1 MEKEKI
7 NQMFVII
14 VIMVLLIFVV
24 VFIVSTLLSS
34 KEDNVD
40 KLQVKFN
47 QIYSSD
53 YELRAIDDK
62 YFIGSYEKNIINV
75 IIDNNGQEIY
85 KGNENI
91 YYENIY
97 KTKNDEYIIYNN
109 IDNKLNV
116 YLFDGEK
123 METLYNLDNVSYI
136 KPVIYKGIDQEY
148 IVCFVSVVNDD
159 LYIYSLDNIGMKII
173 DDVSLMGD
181 QINDNFY
188 YIYNDEYL
196 VVKNKE
202 EKMGVIDLFG
212 EVVIDYKYDNI
223 LNTHNNSF
231 IVLDDS
237 KYRIIDEHGEK
248 LLKSSYKAIYD
259 FGNYYIVVNTKN
271 KMALYNE
278 EYDNLTGFK
287 MDYDSLIPFDLRGS
301 VRSVMLYKV
310 NGKIVVVNNYLEDVN
325 KTEYDKHDFYIIN
338 GEDIQKEIE
347 QIGFGCGNVVYTYD
361 DDYKI
366 KIYDNYFETILEY
379 KLNNVSKVEDILLVG
394 NNLYQVIYYDNE
406 NKLTKVYIDN
416 DGQEKDYD
424 LGTILFDKTLYTG
437 FIKEE
442 DNLLSLTMYD
452 KSLEILD
459 TLEGKYIDNVG
470 DYVVVDN
477 SIYKIVVV

>member
-7 NQMFVII
+7 NKMFVII

-159 LYIYSLDNIGMKII
+159 LYIYSLDNIGIKII

-188 YIYNDEYL
+188 YIYNDECL

-223 LNTHNNSF
+223 LNTYNNSF

-237 KYRIIDEHGEK
+237 KYGIIDEHGEK

-416 DGQEKDYD
+416 DGQERDYD

-452 KSLEILD
+452 KNLEILD

>member
-34 KEDNVD
+34 KEENID

-223 LNTHNNSF
+223 LNTYNNSF

-237 KYRIIDEHGEK
+237 KYGIIDEHGEK

-347 QIGFGCGNVVYTYD
+347 QIGFGCENVVYTYD

-416 DGQEKDYD
+416 DGQERDYD

-452 KSLEILD
+452 KNLEILD

>member
-34 KEDNVD
+34 KEENID

-223 LNTHNNSF
+223 LNTYNNSF

-237 KYRIIDEHGEK
+237 KYGIIDEHGEK

-416 DGQEKDYD
+416 DGQERDYD

-452 KSLEILD
+452 KNLEILD

>member
-34 KEDNVD
+34 KEDNFD

-223 LNTHNNSF
+223 LNAYNNSF

-237 KYRIIDEHGEK
+237 KYGIIDEHGEK

-301 VRSVMLYKV
+301 VRSVMIYKV

-338 GEDIQKEIE
+338 GGDIQKEIE

-416 DGQEKDYD
+416 DGQERDYD

-442 DNLLSLTMYD
+442 DNLLNLTMYD
-452 KSLEILD
+452 KNLEILD

>member
-237 KYRIIDEHGEK
+237 KYGIIDEHGEK

-416 DGQEKDYD
+416 DGQERDYD

-452 KSLEILD
+452 KNLEILD

>member
-34 KEDNVD
+34 KEDKVD

-223 LNTHNNSF
+223 LNTYNNSF

-237 KYRIIDEHGEK
+237 KYGIIDEHGEK

-394 NNLYQVIYYDNE
+394 NNLYQAIYYDNE

-416 DGQEKDYD
+416 DGQERDYD

-442 DNLLSLTMYD
+442 DNLLNLTMYD
-452 KSLEILD
+452 KNLEILD

>member
-34 KEDNVD
+34 KEDKVD

-53 YELRAIDDK
+53 YELRTIDDK

-223 LNTHNNSF
+223 LNTYNNSF

-237 KYRIIDEHGEK
+237 KYGIIDEHGEK

-347 QIGFGCGNVVYTYD
+347 QIGFGCENVVYTYD

-416 DGQEKDYD
+416 DGQERDYD

-452 KSLEILD
+452 KNLEMLD

>member
-24 VFIVSTLLSS
+24 VFVVSTLLSS

-181 QINDNFY
+181 QINDSFY

-223 LNTHNNSF
+223 LNTYNNSF

-237 KYRIIDEHGEK
+237 KYGIIDEHGEK

-406 NKLTKVYIDN
+406 NKLTNVYIDN
-416 DGQEKDYD
+416 DGQERDYD

-452 KSLEILD
+452 KNLEMLD

>member
-34 KEDNVD
+34 KEDKVD

-181 QINDNFY
+181 QINDSFY

-223 LNTHNNSF
+223 LNTYNNSF

-237 KYRIIDEHGEK
+237 KYGIIDEHGEK

-347 QIGFGCGNVVYTYD
+347 QIGFGCENVVYTYD

-416 DGQEKDYD
+416 DGQERDYD

-452 KSLEILD
+452 KNLEILD

>member
-34 KEDNVD
+34 KEENID

-223 LNTHNNSF
+223 LNTYNNSF

-237 KYRIIDEHGEK
+237 KYGIIDEHGEK

-347 QIGFGCGNVVYTYD
+347 QIGFGCENVVYTYD

-416 DGQEKDYD
+416 DGQERDYD
-424 LGTILFDKTLYTG
+424 LGIILFDKTLYTG

-452 KSLEILD
+452 KNLEILD

>member
-34 KEDNVD
+34 KEENID

-223 LNTHNNSF
+223 LNTYNNSF

-237 KYRIIDEHGEK
+237 KYGIIDEHGEK

-347 QIGFGCGNVVYTYD
+347 QIGFGCENVVYTYD

-416 DGQEKDYD
+416 DGQERDYD

-442 DNLLSLTMYD
+442 DNLLNLTMYD
-452 KSLEILD
+452 KNLEILD

>member
-223 LNTHNNSF
+223 LNTYNNSF

-237 KYRIIDEHGEK
+237 KYGIIDEHGEK

-406 NKLTKVYIDN
+406 NKLTRVYIDN

-452 KSLEILD
+452 KNLEILD

>member
-188 YIYNDEYL
+188 YIYNDGYL

-223 LNTHNNSF
+223 LNTYNNSF

-237 KYRIIDEHGEK
+237 KYGIIDEHGEK

-338 GEDIQKEIE
+338 GGDIQKEIE

-416 DGQEKDYD
+416 DGQERDYD

-452 KSLEILD
+452 KNLEMLD

>member
-223 LNTHNNSF
+223 LNTYNNSF

-237 KYRIIDEHGEK
+237 KYGIIDEHGEK

-271 KMALYNE
+271 KMALYNK

-347 QIGFGCGNVVYTYD
+347 QIGFGCENVVHTYD

-416 DGQEKDYD
+416 DGQERDYD

-452 KSLEILD
+452 KNLEILD

>member
-223 LNTHNNSF
+223 LNTYNNSF

-237 KYRIIDEHGEK
+237 KYGIIDEHGEK

-416 DGQEKDYD
+416 DGQERDYD

-452 KSLEILD
+452 KNLEMLD

>member
-34 KEDNVD
+34 KEENID

-223 LNTHNNSF
+223 LNTYNNSF

-237 KYRIIDEHGEK
+237 KYGIIDEHGEK

-310 NGKIVVVNNYLEDVN
+310 NGKIVVVNNYFEDVN

-338 GEDIQKEIE
+338 GEGIQKEIE

-416 DGQEKDYD
+416 DGQERDYD

-452 KSLEILD
+452 KNLEILD

>member
-34 KEDNVD
+34 KEENID

-223 LNTHNNSF
+223 LNTYNNSF

-237 KYRIIDEHGEK
+237 KYGIIDEHGEK

-325 KTEYDKHDFYIIN
+325 KTEYDKHDFYIIS

-416 DGQEKDYD
+416 DGQERDYD

-442 DNLLSLTMYD
+442 DNLLNLTMYD
-452 KSLEILD
+452 KNLEILD

>member
-34 KEDNVD
+34 KEGNVD

-181 QINDNFY
+181 QINDSFY

-223 LNTHNNSF
+223 LNTYNNSF

-237 KYRIIDEHGEK
+237 KYGIIDEHGEK

-416 DGQEKDYD
+416 DGQERDYD

-452 KSLEILD
+452 KNLEILD

>member
-181 QINDNFY
+181 QINDSFY

-223 LNTHNNSF
+223 LNTYNNSF

-237 KYRIIDEHGEK
+237 KYGIIDEHGEK

-338 GEDIQKEIE
+338 GGDIQKEIE

-416 DGQEKDYD
+416 DGQERDYD

-452 KSLEILD
+452 KNLEILD